1 MRSTHYFR
9 DESGSTDSRRS
20 SVYGDRSSV
29 DSLEWIAQELDV
41 DERELREEARNLRR
55 LRREPSEWDFSPTFT
70 PSDEEDGEDSA
81 PSSFEENFNPDEPH
95 SNFGHFYTEGS
106 SSAAVSET
114 GTDPI
119 ETSES
124 DGTGSGNAGD
134 VSSSDSESVGNQHS
148 DSDDNYWEYYTAEE
162 YD

>member
-1 MRSTHYFR
+1 MDQQTQEDPQYTETGHRSIPL
-9 DESGSTDSRRS
+9 SGSHK
-20 SVYGDRSSV
+20 
-29 DSLEWIAQELDV
+29 SLTSTN
-41 DERELREEARNLRR
+41 EEI
-55 LRREPSEWDFSPTFT
+55 
-70 PSDEEDGEDSA
+70 GEDSA
-81 PSSFEENFNPDEPH
+81 SDSFEENFNPDEPH
-95 SNFGHFYTEGS
+95 QNFGHCYTESS

-162 YD
+162 SD